1 MEEEIKEEI
10 KELKAIVKK
19 LENRLLYQQEE
30 ISRITKIINNV
41 NMIRVCEILKEQY

>member
-1 MEEEIKEEI
+1 MEEEI

-19 LENRLLYQQEE
+19 LENRTLYQQEE
-30 ISRITKIINNV
+30 ISNLTKIINNV